1 MWLLFICNSFEGWDN
16 SFRHLQSC
24 GANQQLKINGWHS
37 ISIETSGIAQHPRM
51 CLSATSRN
59 TFHVQALLLPALFF
73 YFIRLFQHCMMAQ
86 ESTDFQD
93 AMGIRFD
100 YSVVQNRDH
109 YAIMCDNDD
118 IFLIYAFMLR
128 VIMNI
133 NTWLFS
139 SFELSCYNFNLELV

>member
-1 MWLLFICNSFEGWDN
+1 
-16 SFRHLQSC
+16 
-24 GANQQLKINGWHS
+24 
-37 ISIETSGIAQHPRM
+37 
-51 CLSATSRN
+51 
-59 TFHVQALLLPALFF
+59 
-73 YFIRLFQHCMMAQ
+73 MMAQ

-133 NTWLFS
+133 NT
-139 SFELSCYNFNLELV
+139 